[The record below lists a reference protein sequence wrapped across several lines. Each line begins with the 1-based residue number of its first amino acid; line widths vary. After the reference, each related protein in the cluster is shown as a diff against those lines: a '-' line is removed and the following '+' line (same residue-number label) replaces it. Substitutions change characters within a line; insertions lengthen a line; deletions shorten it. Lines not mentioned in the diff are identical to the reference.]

1 MVGSVEHWANNT
13 QIQLINKKTNNSKP
27 KTDIMSFITDL
38 FSGGASTLVNS
49 VGNVLDKVVTT
60 KEEKMQLENE
70 LVKSEQQFQVDMQ
83 KLSNDQQ
90 QMVYQDIDSARKRE
104 TAVQTS
110 ENATKLSK
118 NVSPILALG
127 ATLITFVLFYLVI
140 FQNNKFDPSV
150 KDIVVYIL
158 GVLSALLTQ
167 IFSYYFG
174 SSQGSSDKN
183 KSIQNMHM
191 QNLQNKTN

>member
-1 MVGSVEHWANNT
+1 MGFLTE
-13 QIQLINKKTNNSKP
+13 
-27 KTDIMSFITDL
+27 L
-38 FSGGASTLVNS
+38 FSTGASTLVSS
-49 VGNVLDKVVTT
+49 VGNVVDNLVTT
-60 KEEKMQLENE
+60 KEEKMQLQNE

-104 TAVQTS
+104 AAVQTS

-191 QNLQNKTN
+191 QNMQNKNQLDNIIRTNYK

>member
-83 KLSNDQQ
+83 KLSNEEQ

-104 TAVQTS
+104 AEVQTS
-110 ENATKLSK
+110 QNSTKLDK

-140 FQNNKFDPSV
+140 FQNKTFDPGI

-167 IFSYYFG
+167 IFSFYFG
-174 SSQGSSDKN
+174 SSKGSTEKN
-183 KSIQNMHM
+183 NIIQTMHT
-191 QNLQNKTN
+191 QSTQNK

>member
-1 MVGSVEHWANNT
+1 MG
-13 QIQLINKKTNNSKP
+13 IL
-27 KTDIMSFITDL
+27 TDL

-60 KEEKMQLENE
+60 KSEKMQLDNE
-70 LVKSEQQFQVDMQ
+70 LQKSEQQFQVDMQ
-83 KLSNDQQ
+83 KLGNEQQ
-90 QMVYQDIDSARKRE
+90 QMVYADIDSARKRE
-104 TAVQTS
+104 ADVQTS
-110 ENATKLSK
+110 QNSTKLDK

-140 FQNNKFDPSV
+140 FQRNVFDPSI

-167 IFSYYFG
+167 IFSFYFG
-174 SSQGSSDKN
+174 SSKGSSEKN
-183 KSIQNMHM
+183 SIIQTMHT
-191 QNLQNKTN
+191 QSTQSKTN

>member
-1 MVGSVEHWANNT
+1 
-13 QIQLINKKTNNSKP
+13 
-27 KTDIMSFITDL
+27 MSFITEL
-38 FSGGASTLVNS
+38 FSTGASTLVSS
-49 VGNVLDKVVTT
+49 VGNVVDNLVTT
-60 KEEKMQLENE
+60 KEEKMQLNNE
-70 LVKSEQQFQVDMQ
+70 LQKSEQQFQVDMK
-83 KLSNDQQ
+83 KLSIDEQQ
-90 QMVYQDIDSARKRE
+90 LVYTDIDSARKRE
-104 TAVQTS
+104 AEVQTS
-110 ENATKLSK
+110 QNSTKLDK

-140 FQNNKFDPSV
+140 FQNKTFDPGI

-183 KSIQNMHM
+183 KSIQNMFN
-191 QNLQNKTN
+191 QNQNK